1 MFRKV
6 WGKQLIIALAVALV
20 VVLVAATA
28 SFAAPSDNPS
38 DWGWCNGVV
47 VQHGQTLS
55 GIAAYYGVSTW
66 ALASY
71 NGIANP
77 NYVRAGQ
84 CLMIPAKGSGYYHG
98 NWGYYNNCCSY
109 NYYQPQGHW
118 MWENG
123 CWVYR
128 YY

>member
-1 MFRKV
+1 M
-6 WGKQLIIALAVALV
+6 
-20 VVLVAATA
+20 
-28 SFAAPSDNPS
+28 
-38 DWGWCNGVV
+38 
-47 VQHGQTLS
+47 
-55 GIAAYYGVSTW
+55 STW

-98 NWGYYNNCCSY
+98 NWGYYNNCCTYTYYPKYWNYNNCCSY